1 MPKPDRGRVQPLDQM
16 RSQTAEEL
24 EARADRYEQLASQ
37 GGGGDDPEWLR
48 RWAARL
54 RQLAKAKQRS
64 RKSKR

>member
-1 MPKPDRGRVQPLDQM
+1 M

-54 RQLAKAKQRS
+54 RQLAKAKQHS